1 MSVQSPRGK
10 LSSDEGSAHPKL
22 ALRQSPRQKRAA
34 RFVLVIVLSLLAA
47 WLARDFLAPI
57 GWAVVVAIATW
68 PLYLRFAACFREPTP
83 VLAPLLFTF
92 MVGVVLL
99 LPLFLAI
106 NEIGQES
113 DTIAKWFKNLQQVGI
128 ALPPWLR
135 QIPIAGEAV
144 SRWWQ
149 TNLSDPHA
157 ASSWLGSLDPTKVF
171 SWLPILGSQ
180 FLYQLLFWFVM

>member
-68 PLYLRFAACFREPTP
+68 PLYLRFAARFREPTP
-83 VLAPLLFTF
+83 VPFLLAFIGIFGGLQTFGLLGLFVGPVI
-92 MVGVVLL
+92 MVALL
-99 LPLFLAI
+99 TVW
-106 NEIGQES
+106 QEWPGS
-113 DTIAKWFKNLQQVGI
+113 
-128 ALPPWLR
+128 
-135 QIPIAGEAV
+135 EA
-144 SRWWQ
+144 
-149 TNLSDPHA
+149 T
-157 ASSWLGSLDPTKVF
+157 
-171 SWLPILGSQ
+171 
-180 FLYQLLFWFVM
+180 